1 MPKLDPYLKITK
13 CPHCSVD
20 NPNLKNEAGF
30 NTTADNGANTRAWK
44 IYKCIRCGGVVTA
57 WAHPHD
63 NEVKEIFPSSE
74 VLDNILPEK
83 VKTFLQQAIDTVFAP
98 SGSVMLCA
106 SAVDAMLKEKGYL
119 DGSLY
124 SRINKGVEE
133 GLLTK
138 EMGTWAHQV
147 RLDANEQRHSDI
159 NAGLPTTE
167 EAKQAIEFTKTLS
180 EFLFVLPSRVTKGI
194 AATKTDE

>member
-20 NPNLKNEAGF
+20 NPNLKNEAAF

-44 IYKCIRCGGVVTA
+44 IYKCMRCGGVVTA
-57 WAHPHD
+57 WANTQD
-63 NEVKEIFPSSE
+63 NEVRQIFPSSE

-83 VKTFLQQAIDTVFAP
+83 VKTFLQQAMDTVFAP
-98 SGSVMLCA
+98 AGSVMLCA
-106 SAVDAMLKEKGYL
+106 SAVDAMLKEKGYIE
-119 DGSLY
+119 GSLY
-124 SRINKGVEE
+124 SRINKGIED

-147 RLDANEQRHSDI
+147 RLDANDPEAFRYQR
-159 NAGLPTTE
+159 
-167 EAKQAIEFTKTLS
+167 
-180 EFLFVLPSRVTKGI
+180 RVTDNRRS
-194 AATKTDE
+194 KTSN